1 MGFFDNLK
9 KKKEAKALGLSV
21 DQYDQFLIAKTEGIT
36 LNSFKRYISSFAGK
50 YSLDQYAQY
59 LELEDKGYS
68 VAQCE
73 RYFSELSGRVAVAD
87 YADFLAAEQLGL
99 TVSEY
104 ATYVASLKGA
114 MSAVDYVGFLKAQK
128 LGLTMGKYLRYLK
141 SFKGEMTVEE
151 YDIYLK
157 AEENGMDHERY
168 VEYLQKYKEQYT
180 IERYLEFD
188 KARALGMTLEEYD
201 LRIEASRAGMS
212 LEKYRNHLAATN
224 MGLSAEEYA
233 VYMDILGADCIHDGI
248 FVIPSQYT
256 TLPKN
261 VFKHL
266 SFNSVVFPEGITEI
280 TDSAFSGCAKL
291 NDISFPATV
300 QTIGD
305 ESFEDCVSLVSVT
318 IPGTVKKVDYHA
330 FKGCVNLRTLQFEE
344 GVEDIDISDWA
355 ELPALNNVTTPAT
368 ALLQH
373 LPPFRERDV
382 RYGII
387 NKDMRLRI
395 SDEIKV
401 DCIGPARY
409 GDFGILEHQSEI
421 EYLEVYGDFVFLEL
435 VDFPNLKTVI
445 FSAKG
450 HIESIRNCPSLQMIY
465 YQNYLEEITPE
476 TILVYKGLRPARAV
490 LSLRNYDAPQLHFLA
505 VANGAKTID
514 FAHYSEN
521 AFVWIHLPPVVEEV
535 EEIVADEERAI
546 EDISSI
552 SPSEIYKKVE
562 VEEKVPAN
570 KEIEEITHEI
580 QNTAITFANHLIIDI
595 PEGYVYSTDYS
606 VIGMNRALVAIQDD
620 TTANFQDPYSATK
633 SITLLNGRLIQGL
646 READGIAESIGLAD
660 ARILVADEDLNIRY
674 SVKESTDELTIILAL
689 ICTNTRFFPAQ
700 FFFNGTTDTEIEAAV
715 RNMLLTIRPVEPSVD
730 IVAEQSILAEMVK
743 STPVEPIKPVS
754 VSEYVEKKPY
764 SPGKEPEKLRGR
776 IKLFFE
782 KLSIAYPEKVIVGLD
797 KDHKHWAETAVV
809 LYRELG
815 YENRSDFFAAY
826 GYTVGVS
833 ENKGGRPK
841 KDHMAIVDE
850 LKKRYS
856 EGPSCA
862 TVEEIKLN
870 NPDLAPRMKNLQNQA
885 KAFFGMPLREY
896 FIQEGIL
903 IGKPESSASPEESFD
918 AEFVKLKSRFEQAPY
933 VGTLGELRMDN
944 PDIEWS
950 MISKYYARCQMPGNL
965 NEFFV
970 TEGILINQEELART
984 RLRELMDAL
993 KKRYPADKPFSG
1005 TLEKLKADNGDLP
1018 IGDMNNWTRLVYN
1031 LSTSEY
1037 LTQQG
1042 VLTTAKSIEDKLKE
1056 VTEILKERYASREK
1070 KAYTLTDLREQN
1082 LDLPISTIGTWSKKV
1097 YGQNATEYL
1106 RTQGILS
1113 EYDWMDSMRLEQ

>member
-73 RYFSELSGRVAVAD
+73 RYFSELSGKVAVAD

-104 ATYVASLKGA
+104 ATYAASLKGA
-114 MSAVDYVGFLKAQK
+114 MSAGDYVGFLKAQK
-128 LGLTMGKYLRYLK
+128 IGLTMGKYLRYIK

-201 LRIEASRAGMS
+201 LRIEASKAGMS
-212 LEKYRNHLAATN
+212 LEKYRDHLAATN

-233 VYMDILGADCIHDGI
+233 LYMDILGADCIHDGI

-280 TDSAFSGCAKL
+280 ADSAFSGCAKL
-291 NDISFPATV
+291 NDISIPATV
-300 QTIGD
+300 QTISD

-344 GVEDIDISDWA
+344 GVEDIDISDWV
-355 ELPALNNVTTPAT
+355 ELPALSNVTTPAT
-368 ALLQH
+368 ASLQH

-387 NKDMRLRI
+387 NKDMRLHI

-435 VDFPNLKTVI
+435 ADFPNLKTVI

-465 YQNYLEEITPE
+465 YHYYLEEITPE
-476 TILVYKGLRPARAV
+476 TILVYKGLRPARAA

-535 EEIVADEERAI
+535 EETVADEERAI

-552 SPSEIYKKVE
+552 SSSEIYKKVE
-562 VEEKVPAN
+562 VEEEVLPN

-580 QNTAITFANHLIIDI
+580 QNATVTFAKHLIIDI

-633 SITLLNGRLIQGL
+633 SITLLNGHLIQGL
-646 READGIAESIGLAD
+646 READEIAESIGLAD

-743 STPVEPIKPVS
+743 STSVEPIKHIS
-754 VSEYVEKKPY
+754 VSEYVEKKTY

-782 KLSIAYPEKVIVGLD
+782 KLSVAYPEKVIVGLD

-841 KDHMAIVDE
+841 KDHMAIVEE
-850 LKKRYS
+850 LKRRYS
-856 EGPSCA
+856 DGPTCA
-862 TVEEIKLN
+862 TMQELKTA
-870 NPDLAPRMKNLQNQA
+870 NPDLAPRFQNLMNQA
-885 KAFFGMPLREY
+885 KAFFGMSLGEY
-896 FIQEGIL
+896 FIREGIL
-903 IGKPESSASPEESFD
+903 MGNPKSPD
-918 AEFVKLKSRFEQAPY
+918 AYIAEFNKLKSRYVENPY
-933 VGTLGELRMDN
+933 TGTLNELRSIN
-944 PDIEWS
+944 ADIDWNA
-950 MISKYYARCQMPGNL
+950 INKYYVRAKTL
-965 NEFFV
+965 YTFKDFLIS
-970 TEGILINQEELART
+970 EGIIAEEESVEAKLAEITEELR
-984 RLRELMDAL
+984 
-993 KKRYPADKPFSG
+993 KRYPP
-1005 TLEKLKADNGDLP
+1005 EKQFEGIIDELKAENMDLP
-1018 IGDMNNWTRLVYN
+1018 IGN
-1031 LSTSEY
+1031 LSAWTIQIHKLSAKDY
-1037 LTQQG
+1037 LIRQG
-1042 VLTTAKSIEDKLKE
+1042 VMKEARSIEDKLAE
-1056 VTEILKERYASREK
+1056 VTKTLKERYASREK

-1106 RTQGILS
+1106 RTHGILS